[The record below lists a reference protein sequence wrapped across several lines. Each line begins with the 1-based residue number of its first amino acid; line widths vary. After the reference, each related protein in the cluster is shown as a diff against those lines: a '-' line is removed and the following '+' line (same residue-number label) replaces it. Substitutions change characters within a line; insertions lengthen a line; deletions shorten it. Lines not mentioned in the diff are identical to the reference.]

1 MLTHSRRSS
10 LALLAA
16 SVADDE
22 AATGLAQRLAL
33 PLLPTGSDPIA
44 NEQVDAVLLVSGGS
58 LFLQQTGRAAPGP
71 VAAQF
76 GSSAMRHRRRSG
88 HNELLGKAVG
98 VGKKPQLRVLDAT
111 AGLGRDSFVLADLG
125 CDVILCE
132 RDPVIV
138 ELLRCGM
145 NTATARG
152 DQWLV
157 EVLARMRLH
166 PGDARH
172 LAAGDRQ
179 GVDVIYLDPM
189 FPQRDKSAAVKKE
202 MALFQLL
209 LDSGAAAQ
217 DAGELL
223 LWALQQDVARVVVKR
238 PPRAPNLAQQQP
250 SHCISGKAV
259 RYDVYALRKLAQ

>member
-1 MLTHSRRSS
+1 M
-10 LALLAA
+10 
-16 SVADDE
+16 
-22 AATGLAQRLAL
+22 AQRLDL
-33 PLLPTGSDPIA
+33 PLLSTGSDPGV
-44 NEQVDAVLLVSGGS
+44 NEQVGAVLFVSGGS

-71 VAAQF
+71 VAVEF

-98 VGKKPQLRVLDAT
+98 VAKKSQLRVLDAT
-111 AGLGRDSFVLADLG
+111 AGLGRDSFILADLG

-138 ELLRCGM
+138 ELLCWGM
-145 NTATARG
+145 NAATARG

-157 EVLARMRLH
+157 DVLARMRLH
-166 PGDARH
+166 PGDARQ
-172 LAAGDRQ
+172 LAADNRQ
-179 GVDVIYLDPM
+179 GVYVIYLDPM
-189 FPQRDKSAAVKKE
+189 FPQRTKSAAVKKE

-209 LDSGAAAQ
+209 LDSGAARH
-217 DAGELL
+217 DADELL

-259 RYDVYALRKLAQ
+259 RYDVYVRRKLV